1 MIIKFY
7 WEIDKMSIIMIYKKK
22 KLIRKLEIIIK
33 NIKYFMLK
41 IKIL

>member
-22 KLIRKLEIIIK
+22 KLITKLEIIIK